1 MMIRVVI
8 IDGED
13 QDRSNAELVLSAHND
28 LTVVGTGKDEYDA
41 IKLVGVHTPDILLLD
56 ADLSGVNG
64 VKTACTLRCRFPR
77 TAAIILTN
85 IDDDTN
91 ALNAIGNGVSGY
103 LLKSK
108 DMERLAAVIRVVHTG
123 GCHLSPSIAARV
135 FPMVSRIA
143 RETIPVTPAPQFLV
157 NMSRTEL
164 QIIHHVGGGL
174 ENQEIAE
181 KLHLKTGTIR
191 NYITVLLRKT
201 SLRNR
206 AQLAV
211 FAEQNGLIQLLMQLA
226 AA

>member
-1 MMIRVVI
+1 MIQVVI
-8 IDGED
+8 VDGQD
-13 QDRSNAELVLSAHND
+13 QDRSNAEFVLSSQND
-28 LTVVGTGKDEYDA
+28 IMVAGTGKDEYDA
-41 IKLVGVHTPDILLLD
+41 IRLVGRYTPDILVVD
-56 ADLSGVNG
+56 ADLSGKNG
-64 VKTACTLRCRFPR
+64 VKPAFPLRCRFPH

-85 IDDDTN
+85 MDDDTN

-108 DMERLAAVIRVVHTG
+108 DMEQLAAVIRVVYAG

-135 FPMVSRIA
+135 FPQMSRIA
-143 RETIPVTPAPQFLV
+143 RETSPITPPPHFLV
-157 NMSRTEL
+157 NMSKTEL
-164 QIIHHVGGGL
+164 RIIHHVGEGL

-191 NYITVLLRKT
+191 NYVTVLLRKT

-211 FAEQNGLIQLLMQLA
+211 FAEQNGLIQLFLQFA